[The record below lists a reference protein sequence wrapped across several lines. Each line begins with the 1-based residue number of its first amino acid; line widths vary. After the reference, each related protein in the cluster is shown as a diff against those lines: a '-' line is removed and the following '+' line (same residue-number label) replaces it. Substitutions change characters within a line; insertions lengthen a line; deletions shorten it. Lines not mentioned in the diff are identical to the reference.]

1 MHSNHI
7 YTGRVIFQI
16 EGDQRGRELTQ
27 EHLLAYNGLV
37 GWGRNAVLVPTCHM
51 AMSMLEV
58 LTRVLNTILTCQT
71 MFPGNNEDMA
81 ILRVVMKQ
89 QQPLPWVDKLSYPE
103 DALDENEDEEYRA

>member
-1 MHSNHI
+1 MLMTQGSSFQDVEDTDLRTRLKFFKRKWNDLGMHSNHF

-58 LTRVLNTILTCQT
+58 LTE
-71 MFPGNNEDMA
+71 F
-81 ILRVVMKQ
+81 
-89 QQPLPWVDKLSYPE
+89 
-103 DALDENEDEEYRA
+103 